1 MATKAGL
8 DDAGPL
14 RLGWYRFVIGGI
26 VVLIWTIAT
35 RQSLRVARHEIAPL
49 LLLGALFS
57 VQLGFMN
64 VGQNNTT
71 AGHAVIVTT
80 TFPLW
85 TGVFAHFFVPGDRLS
100 RTRILGTLVAYG
112 GVEAVFSQSLG
123 GGSDLIV
130 GDLLLLVS
138 AILLGGRQ
146 VYLSQASQAIS
157 QPKLLMAQ
165 SVFGI
170 FSFVI
175 ASLIFESDPYQLTTR
190 LALALGYTGI
200 VIAGFGFIGQTWLL
214 KHYLP
219 SRVTVISL
227 SQPVFGV
234 LFSWWV
240 LGEAVGAELYAGA
253 ALVVLGS
260 YLAQR
265 R

>member
-1 MATKAGL
+1 M
-8 DDAGPL
+8 
-14 RLGWYRFVIGGI
+14 I
-26 VVLIWTIAT
+26 
-35 RQSLRVARHEIAPL
+35 
-49 LLLGALFS
+49 LLG
-57 VQLGFMN
+57 
-64 VGQNNTT
+64 
-71 AGHAVIVTT
+71 
-80 TFPLW
+80 
-85 TGVFAHFFVPGDRLS
+85 
-100 RTRILGTLVAYG
+100 RIDG
-112 GVEAVFSQSLG
+112 GVVAVFSQSLS
-123 GGSDLIV
+123 GGSDLIA
-130 GDLLLLVS
+130 GDSLLLVS

-175 ASLIFESDPYQLTTR
+175 ASLIFESDPYQLTMR
-190 LALALGYTGI
+190 LVLALAYTGV